1 MSQQCFW
8 YISSGSETASAGN
21 HGEREQPNPELD
33 TVQWEDNNLL
43 LSGCLAV
50 ALLSKSVVEVT
61 EDKETSTSQAWAA
74 LGELPCVA
82 PTQGNA
88 EPQSSA
94 SIVATA
100 G

>member
-1 MSQQCFW
+1 M
-8 YISSGSETASAGN
+8 
-21 HGEREQPNPELD
+21 
-33 TVQWEDNNLL
+33 
-43 LSGCLAV
+43 